1 MTRVSDYFTLT
12 FFFHVENKLCPTRNE
27 AQVTNLVRACVY
39 KNIRVCLSYIF
50 SYYNCWELLVKTNYK
65 TKDKCVYIYIYMCV
79 CVCVCVG
86 VRINGFTTTYLLG
99 FQQEI
104 YKKYELSIKTYNLE
118 NSYKFSLYNNK
129 T

>member
-1 MTRVSDYFTLT
+1 MD
-12 FFFHVENKLCPTRNE
+12 
-27 AQVTNLVRACVY
+27 A
-39 KNIRVCLSYIF
+39 
-50 SYYNCWELLVKTNYK
+50 
-65 TKDKCVYIYIYMCV
+65 
-79 CVCVCVG
+79 
-86 VRINGFTTTYLLG
+86 RINGFTTTYLLG